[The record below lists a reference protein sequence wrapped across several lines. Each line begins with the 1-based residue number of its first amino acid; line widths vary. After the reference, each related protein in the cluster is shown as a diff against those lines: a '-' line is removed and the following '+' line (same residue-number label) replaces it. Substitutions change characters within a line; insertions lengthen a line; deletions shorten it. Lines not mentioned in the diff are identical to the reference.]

1 MIQHIATGRY
11 RSAGGDYGASGAF
24 GTTNFGFGDLQ
35 AGPNL
40 NDIPQGEC
48 IGSISGAAIDT
59 ISAAELASIA
69 MEGRFGPVAVV
80 IAAVPVLVEATAAAF
95 KASQSSPQ
103 CLSLDNA
110 AKVNQLGI
118 SAMSGA

>member
-1 MIQHIATGRY
+1 MIQHIATGRC
-11 RSAGGDYGASGAF
+11 RLAGGDGPSAAF
-24 GTTNFGFGDLQ
+24 GTPNFGFGDLQ
-35 AGPNL
+35 GGPNL
-40 NDIPQGEC
+40 NDIPQGAC

-69 MEGRFGPVAVV
+69 MEGRFGPVAVA
-80 IAAVPVLVEATAAAF
+80 IAAVPVVVDATVAAY
-95 KASQSSPQ
+95 KASQSSPH

-110 AKVNQLGI
+110 AKANQLGI